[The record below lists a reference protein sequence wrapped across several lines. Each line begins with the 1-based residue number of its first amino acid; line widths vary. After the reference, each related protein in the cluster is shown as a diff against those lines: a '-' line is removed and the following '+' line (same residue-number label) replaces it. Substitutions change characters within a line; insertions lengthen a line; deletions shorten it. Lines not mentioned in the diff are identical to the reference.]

1 MSTPWSYWWTQDF
14 GSVATEMDL
23 REPEWSG
30 LGFVVSLAR
39 CRVVGSLSLVR
50 SSWPAEL
57 VLLRRVRRS
66 ESGCV
71 VVVAV
76 SALSVPFRLFGLHIG
91 SLSLF
96 LRRSSLDLSP
106 VLGAS
111 ARRVSRF
118 SMGSSVL
125 WFPVGASRQDSPSQH
140 HSRGLDVTIQMA
152 QIGFSSEVRSLL
164 LSNACLLLPVVV
176 ARFQV
181 LVRLSFRKAARHHS
195 HLAMLVLGQAVSS
208 A

>member
-23 REPEWSG
+23 REPD
-30 LGFVVSLAR
+30 LVFLL
-39 CRVVGSLSLVR
+39 CRVVRLGVCGLARSVSSGGAPSLLSGQVGLRGWFSLG
-50 SSWPAEL
+50 AC
-57 VLLRRVRRS
+57 
-66 ESGCV
+66 G
-71 VVVAV
+71 VAKV
-76 SALSVPFRLFGLHIG
+76 AALSVTFRLFGLHIG

-96 LRRSSLDLSP
+96 LRRSSLDLAP

-140 HSRGLDVTIQMA
+140 HSR
-152 QIGFSSEVRSLL
+152 
-164 LSNACLLLPVVV
+164 V
-176 ARFQV
+176 A
-181 LVRLSFRKAARHHS
+181 
-195 HLAMLVLGQAVSS
+195 
-208 A
+208 